1 MCYDTKTNYGYS
13 KLDESTLDS
22 LFKDNY
28 IKVGDSVYVENTP
41 VYLYY
46 RTYKGIERINVENIK
61 KTKNYLSVYM
71 NISSFSK
78 GKNIY
83 FIIIH
88 FIIAI
93 IFIFIFY
100 FFD

>member
-61 KTKNYLSVYM
+61 KTKNYLSV
-71 NISSFSK
+71 
-78 GKNIY
+78 
-83 FIIIH
+83 
-88 FIIAI
+88 
-93 IFIFIFY
+93 
-100 FFD
+100 